1 MFNRLLI
8 ANRGEIACRI
18 MRTCRRLGVE
28 TVAVYSKAD
37 ASSRHVAE
45 ADYAIAIGDSSASES
60 YLRADRII
68 AAALSSGSQAIHP
81 GYGFMSEKLELI
93 DACQANNI
101 AFVGPNRNAIEAM
114 GSKIE
119 SKRMA
124 RAAGVLCVPGYDEDD
139 QTPERLLDEA
149 RQIGF
154 PLLIKASAGGGGKGM
169 RRVNAQE
176 DFLPL
181 LALAKREALA
191 SFGDERVLL
200 EKYIVN
206 PRHLEVQLMGDR
218 LGGLVH
224 IFERECSIQRR
235 FQKVIEEA
243 PANHLPESVANSL
256 YESALRMGR
265 AMNYDNAGTVEFVLD
280 ADQGNRPYFLE
291 VNTRLQVEHAVTE
304 MTTGIDL
311 VEWQL
316 RSAFGEPLPLSQ
328 DAIKRQGW
336 AIECRL
342 NAEEPEHDYRASLGA
357 LLGYAE
363 PTRVAGVRIDSGL
376 HAQSEVTP
384 YYDSM
389 VAKVIGFGR
398 TRALAVDNAQSGLEQ
413 LRIEGVRTNGALLS
427 QILRSPAFNDV
438 LTTRFLEQHF
448 DGGPKAET
456 DIRQQHVLA
465 VAAAWSAA
473 QPVVLPVWG
482 LLRGFRVTEPA
493 GYAARSDLSLR
504 DVSEGSDYSPVVVLN
519 VNGAYEL
526 LGVPGLKAS
535 VQPSQGGYTVNLIR
549 KDQEAVSVFVK
560 LSPKQE
566 WFTWSQGRS
575 MVWDIQHELVHSM
588 QSDDQTSQE
597 ANLSATLPGRISEVV
612 LQVGQRVTAGDSVLT
627 LEAMKLYHTLTA
639 PLTGVVQKIHVQVG
653 DIVSHGQLLVEFE
666 PEVATAAA

>member
-45 ADYAIAIGDSSASES
+45 ADYAIAIGDSSASDS

-139 QTPERLLDEA
+139 QSPGRLLEEA
-149 RQIGF
+149 KRIGF

-169 RRVNAQE
+169 RRVNALE
-176 DFLPL
+176 DFLPM

-224 IFERECSIQRR
+224 LFERECSIQRR

-243 PANHLPESVANSL
+243 PANHLPETVANSL

-280 ADQGNRPYFLE
+280 ADQGDRPYFLE

-316 RSAFGEPLPLSQ
+316 RSAFGEPLRMSQ

-342 NAEEPEHDYRASLGA
+342 NAEEPEHDYRASLGT

-398 TRALAVDNAQSGLEQ
+398 TRAQAVDNAQSGLEQ
-413 LRIEGVRTNGALLS
+413 LRIEGIRTNGALLS
-427 QILRSPAFNDV
+427 QILRSPEFNDV

-448 DGGPKAET
+448 DGGPKPEG

-473 QPVVLPVWG
+473 QPVVVPVWG

-493 GYAARSDLSLR
+493 GHAARSDLSLR
-504 DVSEGSDYSPVVVLN
+504 DVSAGSDYSPVVVLN

-526 LGVPGLKAS
+526 LGVPGLQAS
-535 VQPSQGGYTVNLIR
+535 VQPSQGGCIVNLEQ
-549 KDQEAVSVFVK
+549 KDQGTVSVFVRQ
-560 LSPKQE
+560 SPKQE

-575 MVWDIQHELVHSM
+575 MIWDIQHELVHSM
-588 QSDDQTSQE
+588 QSDDQASQE

-639 PLTGVVQKIHVQVG
+639 PLTGVVHKIHVQVG